1 MERSTSCLGCLKV
14 LVDVEGYKG
23 WEIFSQICLYFFAT
37 GKRRALPMAV
47 VWNFCIPQKSDVLSG
62 SDLVEILM
70 LDQQSRR
77 A

>member
-1 MERSTSCLGCLKV
+1 MWKDTKDGKSSVKFASTFLLLERG
-14 LVDVEGYKG
+14 G
-23 WEIFSQICLYFFAT
+23 
-37 GKRRALPMAV
+37 ALPMAV